1 MHPVHPFNPLTVDD
15 VATVLGVSVRT
26 VENHIEEQ
34 GLPRP
39 VKIGKIR
46 YWHPEVFYGWL
57 DRVLRGEARA
67 EPSAQPAPAQV
78 VKEADPREER
88 AARDLPVA
96 RKPAGETPRL
106 SAVERARMRD
116 EAALRKFNG

>member
-1 MHPVHPFNPLTVDD
+1 MTPVHPFNPLTVDD
-15 VATVLGVSVRT
+15 VAAVLGVSVRT

-57 DRVLRGEARA
+57 DRVLRGGAEAARGQAVTDVGRKGEGAEPVAIPGGRTRARA
-67 EPSAQPAPAQV
+67 E
-78 VKEADPREER
+78 
-88 AARDLPVA
+88 
-96 RKPAGETPRL
+96 PRL
-106 SAVERARMRD
+106 SAVERARIRD
-116 EAALRKFNG
+116 EAELRKLNG

>member
-1 MHPVHPFNPLTVDD
+1 MDPVFAFKPLTVDD
-15 VATVLGVSVRT
+15 VAAVLGVSVRT

-46 YWHPEVFYGWL
+46 YWHPDVFYGWL

-67 EPSAQPAPAQV
+67 EPSAQPAPINWSKAA
-78 VKEADPREER
+78 ERDTLRRGTARHTRSCSHDSRR
-88 AARDLPVA
+88 AALHSRCHSP
-96 RKPAGETPRL
+96 
-106 SAVERARMRD
+106 
-116 EAALRKFNG
+116 